1 MTIVQVEVE
10 VNAWDVIEEMNDNDL
25 IEEMRDRGYSVSKI
39 PDVMTDLNREDLDYL
54 MSHVDDSDLYG
65 RRVYDKLKDLRFG

>member
-1 MTIVQVEVE
+1 MTIVQVE
-10 VNAWDVIEEMNDNDL
+10 VNAWDVIEEMNDDDL

-39 PDVMTDLNREDLDYL
+39 PDVMTYLDREDLDYL
-54 MSHVDDSDLYG
+54 ISLVDSSTLEG

>member
-1 MTIVQVEVE
+1 MAMVHVE
-10 VNAWDVIEEMNDNDL
+10 VNPWDVIEEMGDDDL

-54 MSHVDDSDLYG
+54 MNLVDDSDLYG

>member
-1 MTIVQVEVE
+1 MAMVHVE
-10 VNAWDVIEEMNDNDL
+10 VNPWDVIEEMDDDDL

-39 PDVMTDLNREDLDYL
+39 PEAMEYLDREDLDYL
-54 MSHVDDSDLYG
+54 MKLVDDSTLEG

>member
-1 MTIVQVEVE
+1 MMAM
-10 VNAWDVIEEMNDNDL
+10 VNVDVNPWDVIEEMDDDDL

-39 PDVMTDLNREDLDYL
+39 PDAMTYLDREDLDYL
-54 MSHVDDSDLYG
+54 MSLVDDSDLYG